1 MGKCVYHNLPS
12 ISEGRKRQETS
23 KTIYDELSISSFLKT
38 YSKGKR
44 YFIKTYGCQAN
55 VRDSEVISGMLLS
68 AGFSLT
74 KRLEEA
80 DVVVINTCAVRENAE
95 DKVYG
100 EIGQLKN
107 IKLHHKTMRIILCGC
122 MMQQEQ
128 IINFV
133 TKTYPY
139 IDIILGTHNIDSL
152 LNLLEESIQ
161 SQNRVIDVISKP
173 GDIRENLPSV
183 RNESFKAFVNIMY
196 GCDKFCTYCIVPY
209 TRGKQRS
216 RRLND
221 ILNECRELFESGY
234 KEITLLGQNVNAYGK
249 DIGDVSFASLLE
261 EVAKLGIPRIRFTTS
276 HPWDFDEKT
285 IDVIARYPNIMKCI
299 HLPVQSGSDEIL
311 KLMGR
316 RYTAKQYMNLVDL
329 IRTKIPDVAL
339 TTDIIVGFPNETN
352 EEFQSTIKMVEYV
365 KYDGAF
371 TFIYSPRI
379 GTPAARMEDTIS
391 NQEKSK
397 RFIELID
404 ELERGISEKSEK
416 MIGKTYE
423 VLVDCVSKKDSSIL
437 SGYTE
442 KNKLINFRG
451 DKSMIGKIVKV
462 RILESHLYSMMGE
475 LVDERK

>member
-1 MGKCVYHNLPS
+1 MSKCVYHNLPS
-12 ISEGRKRQETS
+12 IAEGRKRQDSS
-23 KTIYDELSISSFLKT
+23 KIIYNDFSVSSFLKI
-38 YSKGKR
+38 YSNGKK
-44 YFIKTYGCQAN
+44 YFIRTHGCQAN
-55 VRDSEVISGMLLS
+55 VRDSEIISGMLLA

-74 KRLEEA
+74 MRLEEA

-107 IKLHHKTMRIILCGC
+107 IKLHRKSMRIVLCGC

-128 IINFV
+128 IIKFV

-139 IDIILGTHNIDSL
+139 VDIILGTHNIDSL
-152 LNLLEESIQ
+152 LDLLEESIQ
-161 SQNRVIDVISKP
+161 SQNRVVDVISKP

-221 ILNECRELFESGY
+221 ILDECRELFNAGY

-249 DIGDVSFASLLE
+249 DTRDVSFALLLE
-261 EVAKLGIPRIRFTTS
+261 KVAKIGIPRIRFTTS

-285 IDVIARYPNIMKCI
+285 IDVIAKYPNIMKCI
-299 HLPVQSGSDEIL
+299 HLPVQSGSDRIL
-311 KLMGR
+311 KIMGR
-316 RYTAKQYMNLVDL
+316 RYTSKQYMDLVDL
-329 IRTKIPDVAL
+329 IKEKIPDIAL
-339 TTDIIVGFPNETN
+339 TTDIIVGFPNETSD
-352 EEFQSTIKMVEYV
+352 EFQSTIEMVRYV

-371 TFIYSPRI
+371 TFIYSPRS
-379 GTPAARMEDTIS
+379 GTPAAMIKDTIKAE
-391 NQEKSK
+391 EKSK
-397 RFIELID
+397 RFLELID
-404 ELERGISEKSEK
+404 VLECEISEKSEK
-416 MIGKTYE
+416 MIDHTYE
-423 VLVDCVSKKDSSIL
+423 VLVDCVSKKDCSML

-451 DKSMIGKIVKV
+451 NESLIGKIVKV
-462 RILESHLYSMMGE
+462 RVLESHLYSMLGE
-475 LVDERK
+475 LIDERE